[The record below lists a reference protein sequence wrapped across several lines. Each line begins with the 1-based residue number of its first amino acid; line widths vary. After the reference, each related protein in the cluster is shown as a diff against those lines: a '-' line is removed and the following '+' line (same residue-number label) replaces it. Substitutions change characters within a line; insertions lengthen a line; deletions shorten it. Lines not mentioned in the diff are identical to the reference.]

1 MLQDLQF
8 GLLNL
13 GDLNQ
18 CWTVLIVWRELSA
31 LVLLSAYTMVGSLF
45 IIKMRINNF
54 ETGFQAGWFL
64 PK

>member
-1 MLQDLQF
+1 VLQDLQF
-8 GLLNL
+8 GSLNL

-18 CWTVLIVWRELSA
+18 CWAVVIVWRELSA
-31 LVLLSAYTMVGSLF
+31 LVLLSAYTMVGFLF
-45 IIKMRINNF
+45 IIKMRINKF

>member
-1 MLQDLQF
+1 VLQDLQF

-18 CWTVLIVWRELSA
+18 CWRELSA
-31 LVLLSAYTMVGSLF
+31 LVLLSAYTMVFLF